1 MELGGQFSTS
11 HPGKNMHINKSK
23 PNMAGSFFMVTVLF
37 NTMIYNVPLIRTRNL
52 QHRIAFPSVTS
63 M

>member
-37 NTMIYNVPLIRTRNL
+37 LFDICFAQEHCGL
-52 QHRIAFPSVTS
+52 SVLR
-63 M
+63 